1 MKTTRKNTAA
11 RFIGLAVAL
20 ALVAGVTGTAGAA
33 DLIKG
38 GERQLNLLGIK
49 TKAVPNE
56 STYVPMSCPKCKD
69 EYSRRVDWSARGAHK
84 PTVLVA
90 KHLCDGCDTTITTVG
105 RSKQAKEVA
114 IHKCAGCG
122 VENLACCNTKK
133 GSDAAT
139 KGMEKKT
146 SEIAPP
152 K

>member
-1 MKTTRKNTAA
+1 MKTTRKNTSA
-11 RFIGLAVAL
+11 RFTGLAVAL
-20 ALVAGVTGTAGAA
+20 ALVAGLTGAASAA

-56 STYVPMSCPKCKD
+56 STYVPMSCPKC
-69 EYSRRVDWSARGAHK
+69 
-84 PTVLVA
+84 
-90 KHLCDGCDTTITTVG
+90 
-105 RSKQAKEVA
+105 
-114 IHKCAGCG
+114 
-122 VENLACCNTKK
+122 NLACCNTKK

-146 SEIAPP
+146 FEVAPL